1 MFLFRCA
8 NDIISGIVLKVL
20 NGRPK
25 TKQWGIDIC
34 LMYVE
39 LEKQDVVM
47 VSDGKKCEVNCATY
61 SLAAL
66 RVYVQ

>member
-1 MFLFRCA
+1 
-8 NDIISGIVLKVL
+8 
-20 NGRPK
+20 
-25 TKQWGIDIC
+25 
-34 LMYVE
+34 MYVE